1 MIAAALDTSC
11 GTSLAI
17 VRDGHLVLEAQ
28 LALEG
33 RGNDRELVPWLMT
46 ELARAGTTPGEVRQ
60 WTAGTGPG
68 SFSGIRVGI
77 AWIQGV
83 CLASGADYRGI
94 PSSLAIAMELFHRQ
108 PQARTAGIFH
118 DGRRRQVILTRF
130 ESQADGIRQ
139 IGEPE
144 PLDPAEAEMALAK
157 LDIAGTV
164 QAPLVLPLFSL
175 DSQSRITALPA
186 IPARRLLEI
195 PGPFPATP
203 ADQEASCEPVYVRP
217 PVFVEP
223 KPARPD
229 PIHA

>member
-17 VRDGHLVLEAQ
+17 SRDGCLVHEAHLAV
-28 LALEG
+28 EG

-46 ELARAGTTPGEVRQ
+46 ELAKAGTTPGEVRQ

-83 CLASGADYRGI
+83 CLVSGAGYRGI
-94 PSSLAIAMELFHRQ
+94 PSSLAIAMELFGRQ

-130 ESQADGIRQ
+130 ERQADGIRQ
-139 IGEPE
+139 IGEAE
-144 PLDPAEAEMALAK
+144 PLDMAEAETALAA
-157 LDIAGTV
+157 LDTAGTV
-164 QAPLVLPLFSL
+164 QAPQVLPLFNEA
-175 DSQSRITALPA
+175 SQTRITSLPV
-186 IPARRLLEI
+186 IPVLRLLEV

-203 ADQEASCEPVYVRP
+203 AEQAASCEPVYVRP

-223 KPARPD
+223 KPVRPE
-229 PIHA
+229 